1 MENDNTKIIEL
12 TLVQWIA
19 ALKSKDRSHKSVK
32 PNFEELFQAWKQSGC
47 TFDELYE
54 VYLPKAIKAHQ
65 PLPSVARSAYKSIKA
80 KAGYLLDK
88 SEKEFLEEWTA
99 SIEAAGTEVF
109 FDYFPAT
116 NLDKDDEPKVFG
128 NMSAKE
134 YRAQRKYADQF
145 PTLDTTELVKQWKE
159 EKYNINIDDMLSNV
173 LGNDKDETN
182 S

>member
-1 MENDNTKIIEL
+1 MENDNIKIIEL

-19 ALKSKDRSHKSVK
+19 ALKSKDRSHKFVK
-32 PNFEELFQAWKQSGC
+32 SNFEELFAAWKQSGC

-54 VYLPKAIKAHQ
+54 TYLPKAIKAHQ
-65 PLPSVARSAYKSIKA
+65 PIASVARGAYKSIKA
-80 KAGYLLDK
+80 KAGPLLDK
-88 SEKEFLEEWTA
+88 TEKEFIEEWTA

-134 YRAQRKYADQF
+134 YRAQRKYVEQF
-145 PTLDTTELVKQWKE
+145 PTLNTKDLVKQWREQE
-159 EKYNINIDDMLSNV
+159 EYNLNVEDVLENI
-173 LGNDKDETN
+173 LGNDKDET
-182 S
+182 